1 MRQTQMSIKPFPKIK
16 NIHAISIPLPED
28 TQLIT
33 ANLYAV
39 GKGPITLIDTG
50 PKYPGLLAFVRER
63 LEAIGF
69 GFEDIERI
77 IATHGHVDHTGSTA
91 EIRKAAGNS
100 IDFFIHPEENWLVS
114 EERFQDYMWS
124 NEADG
129 LAAVAG
135 IPARDVEK
143 IKQRFEF
150 FKELSDPVDNVSFL
164 KDGDTFCGNGYRL
177 EVIHTPGHT
186 AGSICLYEPEQK
198 ILFSGD
204 NMIKHITPNPLVDI
218 RKYGLRN
225 SDYQSLPTFL
235 NSLNKISKLDVRYVF
250 SGHGEYMQDMH
261 HIISTYKTHHR
272 RRMDSI
278 WKALKKESRPI
289 YQLIDDVFPV
299 VPEGDTFLAVSEIA
313 VHLEVLIN
321 EGRVELLE
329 PGPPAVF
336 RAL

>member
-1 MRQTQMSIKPFPKIK
+1 MSIKPFPKLR

-39 GKGPITLIDTG
+39 GEGPLTLIDTG
-50 PKYPGLLAFVRER
+50 PKYTGLLDFIREE

-77 IATHGHVDHTGSTA
+77 IATHGHVDHTGSTE

-100 IDFFIHPEENWLVS
+100 IEFYIHPEDNWLIS
-114 EERFQDYMWS
+114 AERYQDFMWS
-124 NEADG
+124 NEADS
-129 LAAVAG
+129 LTAVAG
-135 IPARDVEK
+135 IPASEVEK
-143 IKQRFEF
+143 IRQRFSF

-164 KDGDTFCGNGYRL
+164 NDGDEFSGNGYDL

-186 AGSICLYEPEQK
+186 AGSICVYEPEQR

-235 NSLNKISKLDVRYVF
+235 KSLDKISKLDVHYVF
-250 SGHGEYMQDMH
+250 PGHGEYMEDVHQ
-261 HIISTYKTHHR
+261 IISTYKAHHLQ
-272 RRMDSI
+272 RMDSI

-289 YQLIDDVFPV
+289 YQLIDDVFPI
-299 VPEGDTFLAVSEIA
+299 VPEGDIFLAVSEIA
-313 VHLEVLIN
+313 VHLEVLVN
-321 EGRVELLE
+321 EGRAELLE
-329 PGPPAVF
+329 SGPPAVF
-336 RAL
+336 RAV

>member
-1 MRQTQMSIKPFPKIK
+1 MSIKPFPKLK

-33 ANLYAV
+33 VNLYAV
-39 GKGPITLIDTG
+39 GEGPITLIDTG
-50 PKYPGLLAFVRER
+50 PKYTGLLEFVEEE
-63 LEAIGF
+63 LETIGF
-69 GFEDIERI
+69 GLKDIERI
-77 IATHGHVDHTGSTA
+77 IATHGHIDHTGSTE
-91 EIRKAAGNS
+91 EIRKAAGNT
-100 IDFFIHPEENWLVS
+100 IAFYIHPEDNWLIS
-114 EERFQDYMWS
+114 EERYQDFMWS

-129 LAAVAG
+129 LTAVAG
-135 IPARDVEK
+135 IPADDVEK
-143 IKQRFEF
+143 IRQRFSY
-150 FKELSDPVDNVSFL
+150 FKELSDPVDNASFL
-164 KDGDTFCGNGYRL
+164 NDGDEFSGNGYHL
-177 EVIHTPGHT
+177 KVIHTPGHT

-225 SDYQSLPTFL
+225 SEYQSLPTFL
-235 NSLNKISKLDVRYVF
+235 ESLDKISKLDVRYVF

-261 HIISTYKTHHR
+261 QIISTYKFHHR
-272 RRMDSI
+272 QRMDSI
-278 WKALKKESRPI
+278 WKALKKEARPI

-299 VPEGDTFLAVSEIA
+299 VPEGDTFLAVSEIT

-321 EGRVELLE
+321 EGRAELLE

-336 RAL
+336 RAV

>member
-1 MRQTQMSIKPFPKIK
+1 MSIKPFPKLR

-39 GKGPITLIDTG
+39 GEGPLTLIDTG
-50 PKYPGLLAFVRER
+50 PKYTGLLDFIREE

-77 IATHGHVDHTGSTA
+77 IATHGHVDHTGSTE

-100 IDFFIHPEENWLVS
+100 IEFYIHPEDNWLIS
-114 EERFQDYMWS
+114 AERYQDFMWS
-124 NEADG
+124 NEADS
-129 LAAVAG
+129 LTAVAG
-135 IPARDVEK
+135 IPASEVEK
-143 IKQRFEF
+143 IRQRFSF

-164 KDGDTFCGNGYRL
+164 KDGDEFSGNGYHLR
-177 EVIHTPGHT
+177 VIHTPGHT
-186 AGSICLYEPEQK
+186 AGSICVYEPEQR

-235 NSLNKISKLDVRYVF
+235 KSLDKISKLDVHYVF
-250 SGHGEYMQDMH
+250 PGHGEYMEDVHQ
-261 HIISTYKTHHR
+261 IISTYKAHHLQ
-272 RRMDSI
+272 RMDSI

-289 YQLIDDVFPV
+289 YQLIDDVFPI
-299 VPEGDTFLAVSEIA
+299 VPEGDIFLAVSEIA
-313 VHLEVLIN
+313 VHLEVLVN
-321 EGRVELLE
+321 EGRAELLE
-329 PGPPAVF
+329 SGPPAVF
-336 RAL
+336 RAV

>member
-1 MRQTQMSIKPFPKIK
+1 MKFHSSIKAFPKLP

-28 TQLIT
+28 TQLVT

-39 GKGPITLIDTG
+39 GNGPITLIDTG
-50 PKYPGLLAFVRER
+50 PKYPGLLDFVRER
-63 LEAIGF
+63 LETIGF

-77 IATHGHVDHTGSTA
+77 IATHGHVDHTGSA
-91 EIRKAAGNS
+91 VEIRRAAGNS
-100 IDFFIHPEENWLVS
+100 IDFFIHPEENWLIS

-124 NEADG
+124 NEAEG

-164 KDGDTFCGNGYRL
+164 NDGDEFSGNGYQLR
-177 EVIHTPGHT
+177 VIHTPGHT
-186 AGSICLYEPEQK
+186 AGSICLYEPQQK

-235 NSLNKISKLDVRYVF
+235 KSLDKISKLDVRYVF

-261 HIISTYKTHHR
+261 QIISTYKTHHR
-272 RRMDSI
+272 QRMDSI

-299 VPEGDTFLAVSEIA
+299 VPEGDIFLAVSEIA

-321 EGRVELLE
+321 EGRAELLDS
-329 PGPPAVF
+329 GPPAVF
-336 RAL
+336 RAV

>member
-1 MRQTQMSIKPFPKIK
+1 MKLQSSIKPFPEII

-39 GKGPITLIDTG
+39 GTGPITLIDTG
-50 PKYPGLLAFVRER
+50 PKYPGLLEFVREQ
-63 LEAIGF
+63 LETTGF

-77 IATHGHVDHTGSTA
+77 IATHGHVDHTGLTA

-100 IDFFIHPEENWLVS
+100 IDFHIHPEDYGLVS

-124 NEADG
+124 KEADF
-129 LAAVAG
+129 LTARAG
-135 IPARDVEK
+135 IPDNEVEK
-143 IKQRFEF
+143 IKKRFAF
-150 FKELSDPVDNVSFL
+150 FKELCDPVDEAQFL
-164 KDGDTFCGNGYRL
+164 TDGDEFSGDGYRL
-177 EVIHTPGHT
+177 KVVHTPGHT
-186 AGSICLYEPEQK
+186 AGSVCLYEPEQR

-204 NMIKHITPNPLVDI
+204 TMIKHITPNPLVEL
-218 RKYGLRN
+218 RKYGLKN
-225 SDYQSLPTFL
+225 SNYQSLPTFL
-235 NSLNKISKLDVRYVF
+235 KSLDNISKLDVRYVF
-250 SGHGEYMQDMH
+250 SGHGEYMDDMH
-261 HIISTYKTHHR
+261 QIISTYKAHHR
-272 RRMDSI
+272 QRMDSI
-278 WKALKKESRPI
+278 WKALKKSSRPI

-321 EGRVELLE
+321 EGRAELMD

-336 RAL
+336 RAV